1 LASKAQLFVHLPVGG
16 AAVLNGCDAA
26 SELLAEVIPQ
36 GVRVLHYGAGS
47 RGTAVAPLDLEA
59 LEVHVS
65 WSGTRIALRS
75 SPALGPVPTVLELRS
90 IGDVFAENG
99 LAALTAAIAAGVPAE
114 AATEAIAAAPP
125 PPGRFE
131 VVRTEPHVVIDYAH
145 TPDALQRT
153 LGAARKLTSGQLTV
167 VFGAGGE
174 RDQEKRPMMGQAA
187 RLADRVVLTSDNPRS
202 EDPALIAAAIR
213 TGLDD
218 HPHVEVMLDRADAI
232 REAVRRAAPG
242 DTVIVAGKGHETE
255 QQVDGVV
262 RHFSDRDVV
271 ARA

>member
-1 LASKAQLFVHLPVGG
+1 MF
-16 AAVLNGCDAA
+16 
-26 SELLAEVIPQ
+26 
-36 GVRVLHYGAGS
+36 
-47 RGTAVAPLDLEA
+47 
-59 LEVHVS
+59 
-65 WSGTRIALRS
+65 
-75 SPALGPVPTVLELRS
+75 SPK
-90 IGDVFAENG
+90 NG

-114 AATEAIAAAPP
+114 AAAEAIAEAPP

-131 VVRTEPHVVIDYAH
+131 VVRTDPHVVIDYAH

-218 HPHVEVMLDRADAI
+218 HPHVEVVLDRAEAI
-232 REAVRRAAPG
+232 RQAVRRATRGTPWSSPARVTRPSSKSTESCVTSRTVTSWHEPDCCAPPSFIG
-242 DTVIVAGKGHETE
+242 
-255 QQVDGVV
+255 
-262 RHFSDRDVV
+262 SPPS
-271 ARA
+271 